1 MLIDRYIIK
10 EILLSFFVTFCVLAT
25 IFLMYSLTTFLGEAV
40 DGSLSGKEIIVLTLL
55 KTLIAFGV
63 LLPLS
68 YFLSTVIAFGR
79 LNLNSELIAIKVSG
93 TSSKRITGNII
104 IGCVLIGVLSAGASL
119 FCRPW
124 AYQEI
129 YTLKDEIASK
139 WEFQKVKSKRFYLS
153 ENEEQ
158 IIYLGKNDFS
168 SGKLEE
174 VFIKNQQ
181 EDGFEIITAPIGTIK
196 SFITPKTHQ
205 LSLESAEIYKI
216 SSEDKFFVQ
225 LENLTLQINAFKTI
239 EQNQRAKKKPNI
251 ILASSTNP
259 VEKAELQW
267 RLSAPLSCF
276 ILTLTALPLISISP
290 RQSRLAKI
298 PIAIAIY
305 ATYYIFLGF
314 SRTLVEQQVW
324 PHLWF
329 GPIIF
334 LSVLLIFLRL
344 KRIREN

>member
-10 EILLSFFVTFCVLAT
+10 EILLSFSITFVILVV

-40 DGSLSGKEIIVLTLL
+40 DGSLSGREIIVLTLL

-79 LNLNSELIAIKVSG
+79 LNLNSELIAIKVGG
-93 TSSKRITGNII
+93 TSSKRITLNIL
-104 IGCVLIGVLSAGASL
+104 IGCILITTLTAGASI

-124 AYQEI
+124 AYEEL

-139 WEFQKVKSKRFYLS
+139 WEFKKVKPKRFYLS

-158 IIYLGKNDFS
+158 VIYLGKNDFL
-168 SGKLEE
+168 SGELEE
-174 VFIKNQQ
+174 IFIKNQRA
-181 EDGFEIITAPIGTIK
+181 DGFEIITSPIGSMK

-205 LSLESAEIYKI
+205 LSLEKAEIYKI
-216 SSEDKFFVQ
+216 GSGDKFFVQ
-225 LENLTLQINAFKTI
+225 VENLTLQINAFRTI
-239 EQNQRAKKKPNI
+239 ERNQRVKKKPNMT
-251 ILASSTNP
+251 LASSTNP
-259 VEKAELQW
+259 TEKAELQW
-267 RLSAPLSCF
+267 RLSAPISCL
-276 ILTLTALPLISISP
+276 ILTLAVLPLISISP

-298 PIAIAIY
+298 PIAISIYAIY
-305 ATYYIFLGF
+305 YIILGF

-329 GPIIF
+329 GPTIF
-334 LSVLLIFLRL
+334 LFALLIFLSL
-344 KRIREN
+344 KRIGEN

>member
-10 EILLSFFVTFCVLAT
+10 EILLSFFITFSILAI
-25 IFLMYSLTTFLGEAV
+25 IFLMYSLTTYLGEAV
-40 DGSLSGKEIIVLTLL
+40 DGSLSGREIIVLTLL

-79 LNLNSELIAIKVSG
+79 LNLNSELIAIKVGG
-93 TSSKRITGNII
+93 TSSKRITFNIL
-104 IGCVLIGVLSAGASL
+104 IGCILITTLSAGASL

-124 AYQEI
+124 AYKEL

-139 WEFQKVKSKRFYLS
+139 WEFQKVRSKRFYLS

-158 IIYLGKNDFS
+158 VIYLGKNDFS

-174 VFIKNQQ
+174 IFIKNKRG
-181 EDGFEIITAPIGTIK
+181 DGFEIITAPIGSIK
-196 SFITPKTHQ
+196 SFTTPKTHQ
-205 LSLESAEIYKI
+205 LSLKRAEIYKI
-216 SSEDKFFVQ
+216 GSEDKFFVQ
-225 LENLTLQINAFKTI
+225 VENLTLQINAFKTI
-239 EQNQRAKKKPNI
+239 EKNHRAKKKSNI
-251 ILASSTNP
+251 MLARSAEP

-267 RLSAPLSCF
+267 RLSAPISCF
-276 ILTLTALPLISISP
+276 ILTLAALPLISVSP

-298 PIAIAIY
+298 PIAISIY
-305 ATYYIFLGF
+305 AVYYIFLGF

-329 GPIIF
+329 GPTIF
-334 LSVLLIFLRL
+334 LFVLLFFLKL
-344 KRIREN
+344 KRIGKN